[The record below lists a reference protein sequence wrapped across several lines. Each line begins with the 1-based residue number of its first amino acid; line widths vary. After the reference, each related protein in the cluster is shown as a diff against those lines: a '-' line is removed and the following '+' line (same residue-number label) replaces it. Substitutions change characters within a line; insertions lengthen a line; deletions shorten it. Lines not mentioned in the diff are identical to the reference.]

1 MKKVLCII
9 ALFLMTFHSMQAQ
22 KNPTKENSK
31 KKNSTTP
38 PSMVQIEPEVV
49 TTTTDQQSPEVISPE
64 TLNEKIEKLSV
75 KIKELTEKISSSES
89 SKKNE
94 LRDKQQILIANLE
107 LLSKAEQRA
116 ENLRQKLFELT
127 EKENSIKAQISQIDL
142 ESNDEVINRSVALMG
157 GLKPE
162 VFREQKIQSLQAQK
176 NNLLNLLTQ
185 IQNYKAKLEENLS
198 KADQIVEK
206 LRTKLER
213 EIDEALEEKP

>member
-1 MKKVLCII
+1 
-9 ALFLMTFHSMQAQ
+9 MQAQ
-22 KNPTKENSK
+22 KNPTRENSK

>member
-1 MKKVLCII
+1 
-9 ALFLMTFHSMQAQ
+9 MQAQ

>member
-1 MKKVLCII
+1 MV
-9 ALFLMTFHSMQAQ
+9 FHSIQAQ
-22 KNPTKENSK
+22 KNPTRENSK
-31 KKNSTTP
+31 KKNLTTP

-49 TTTTDQQSPEVISPE
+49 TTTTDQQAPEAISPE

-89 SKKNE
+89 SRKNE
-94 LRDKQQILIANLE
+94 LRDKQEILIANLE

-142 ESNDEVINRSVALMG
+142 ESSDEVINRSVALVG

-176 NNLLNLLTQ
+176 NNLLDLLTQ

-198 KADQIVEK
+198 KADQLVEK